1 MSNATK
7 LVGAITA
14 LVVAVTGLYVGVFGG
29 DAPTA
34 PVGITVVL
42 DSPEAFATFI
52 ENHPAGR

>member
-1 MSNATK
+1 M
-7 LVGAITA
+7 
-14 LVVAVTGLYVGVFGG
+14 VAVTGLYVGVFGG